1 MELTT
6 LKVRLDIRDNAV
18 RQEFTRIVSSVE
30 GFSTFGPKDTGT
42 VDLLIL
48 QLGDRPEE
56 EVKQVQQIVGSGL
69 AAEVFLTSKIIKP
82 EILIEAMRA
91 GVKEFFPQPVNKE
104 EVKRALLK
112 LREQLQLTKK
122 PPQKPEIPKKQ
133 GRIINVIGSKGGVGT
148 TTVAV
153 NLATS
158 LAEANREK
166 MVALIDMNLLFGEI
180 PLFLG
185 IESAFDWMEVAKNI
199 SRIDST
205 YLLSVMSR
213 HNTGVHVLPSPAKVL
228 DEFRVTPQVIE
239 ALLVQMRTMFDYIVI
254 DSGQVLDDISRT
266 VLRLSDSLII
276 VTLLSLPC
284 LINVKRLVDHFQK
297 FGYPQ
302 DEDIQILV
310 NRHHKRSM
318 ISLED
323 AEKSLKKRVLWHIPN
338 DFQTTMS
345 AINQGKPLT
354 VLDSA
359 AEITASFRELAA
371 LTTGKSQKKKSILP
385 WR

>member
-1 MELTT
+1 MDLTT
-6 LKVRLDIRDNAV
+6 LKVRLDIKDDSI

-30 GFSTFGPKDTGT
+30 GFATYGPGDSGA

-48 QLGDRPEE
+48 QLEDRPEE
-56 EVKQVQQIVGSGL
+56 DIRHVQQVISSGT
-69 AAEVFLTSKIIKP
+69 AREVFLTSTVLKP

-91 GVKEFFPQPVNKE
+91 GVKEFFSQPINKE

-112 LREQLQLTKK
+112 LREQQSAHKA
-122 PPQKPEIPKKQ
+122 QKAEGPKKQ
-133 GRIINVIGSKGGVGT
+133 GKIINVIGSKGGVGT

-158 LAEANREK
+158 LAEADREK

-180 PLFLG
+180 PLFLS
-185 IESAFDWMEVAKNI
+185 IESVFDWMEVAKNI

-239 ALLVQMRTMFDYIVI
+239 ALLVQMRSMFDYIVI

-266 VLRLSDSLII
+266 ILKLSDSLII

-284 LINVKRLVDHFQK
+284 LINVKRLTDHFHK

-302 DEDIQILV
+302 DEDIQVLV

-323 AEKSLKKRVLWHIPN
+323 AEKSLKKKIFWNIPN

-345 AINQGKPLT
+345 AINQGRPLS
-354 VLDSA
+354 VMDSA
-359 AEITASFRELAA
+359 SEITASFRELAIMI
-371 LTTGKSQKKKSILP
+371 TGKGQKKKSILP

>member
-1 MELTT
+1 
-6 LKVRLDIRDNAV
+6 
-18 RQEFTRIVSSVE
+18 
-30 GFSTFGPKDTGT
+30 
-42 VDLLIL
+42 
-48 QLGDRPEE
+48 
-56 EVKQVQQIVGSGL
+56 
-69 AAEVFLTSKIIKP
+69 
-82 EILIEAMRA
+82 
-91 GVKEFFPQPVNKE
+91 
-104 EVKRALLK
+104 
-112 LREQLQLTKK
+112 
-122 PPQKPEIPKKQ
+122 
-133 GRIINVIGSKGGVGT
+133 VGT

-158 LAEANREK
+158 LAETDRDK
-166 MVALIDMNLLFGEI
+166 TVALIDMNLLFGEI
-180 PLFLG
+180 PLFLS
-185 IESAFDWMEVAKNI
+185 IESVFDWMEVAKNI
-199 SRIDST
+199 TRIDST

-266 VLRLSDSLII
+266 ILKLSDSLII

-284 LINVKRLVDHFQK
+284 LINVKRLMDHFQK
-297 FGYPQ
+297 FGYP
-302 DEDIQILV
+302 EDDKIQILV

-323 AEKSLKKRVLWHIPN
+323 AEKSLKKKIFWNILN

-345 AINQGKPLT
+345 AINQGKPLS
-354 VLDSA
+354 VMDSA
-359 AEITASFRELAA
+359 SEITASFRELAA
-371 LTTGKSQKKKSILP
+371 MMTGKGQKKKSILP

>member
-1 MELTT
+1 MDLTT
-6 LKVRLDIRDNAV
+6 LKVRLEIKDDSI
-18 RQEFTRIVSSVE
+18 RQEFTRIVSSTE
-30 GFSTFGPKDTGT
+30 GFVTYGPGDSGT
-42 VDLLIL
+42 ADLIIF

-56 EVKQVQQIVGSGL
+56 DIRQVQQIISSGM
-69 AAEVFLTSKIIKP
+69 AREVFLTSKLIKP

-91 GVKEFFPQPVNKE
+91 GVKEFCSQPVNKE
-104 EVKRALLK
+104 DVKRALQK
-112 LREQLQLTKK
+112 LRDQQS
-122 PPQKPEIPKKQ
+122 PQKPQIAEGPKKQ

-158 LAEANREK
+158 LAEADREK
-166 MVALIDMNLLFGEI
+166 MIALIDMNLLFGEI
-180 PLFLG
+180 PLFLS
-185 IESAFDWMEVAKNI
+185 IESVFDWMEVAKNI

-213 HNTGVHVLPSPAKVL
+213 HNSGVHVLPSPAKVL

-239 ALLVQMRTMFDYIVI
+239 ALLVQMRSMFDYIVI

-266 VLRLSDSLII
+266 ILKLSDSLII

-284 LINVKRLVDHFQK
+284 LINVKRLMDHFHK
-297 FGYPQ
+297 FGYPR

-323 AEKSLKKRVLWHIPN
+323 AEKSLKKKIFWNIPN

-345 AINQGKPLT
+345 AINQGRPLS
-354 VLDSA
+354 VMDST

-371 LTTGKSQKKKSILP
+371 MISGKKEKKKSILP

>member
-1 MELTT
+1 MDLTT
-6 LKVRLDIRDNAV
+6 LKVRLEIKDDSI
-18 RQEFTRIVSSVE
+18 RQEFTRIVTSAE
-30 GFSTFGPKDTGT
+30 AFSIYGPGNSGPA
-42 VDLLIL
+42 DLLIL
-48 QLGDRPEE
+48 QLSDRPEE
-56 EVKQVQQIVGSGL
+56 DIRRVQQIINSRE
-69 AAEVFLTSKIIKP
+69 ASKVFLTSKVINP

-91 GVKEFFPQPVNKE
+91 GVKEFFSQPINKE

-112 LREQLQLTKK
+112 LREQHSAQM
-122 PPQKPEIPKKQ
+122 PQRSEGPKKQ
-133 GRIINVIGSKGGVGT
+133 GKIINVIGSKGGVGT

-158 LAEANREK
+158 LAEVDREK

-180 PLFLG
+180 PLFLS
-185 IESAFDWMEVAKNI
+185 IESVFDWMDVAKNI

-205 YLLSVMSR
+205 YLMSVMSR

-228 DEFRVTPQVIE
+228 DEYRVTPQVIE
-239 ALLVQMRTMFDYIVI
+239 GLLVQMRSMFDYIVI
-254 DSGQVLDDISRT
+254 DSGQVLDEISRT
-266 VLRLSDSLII
+266 ILKLSDSLII

-284 LINVKRLVDHFQK
+284 LINVKRLADHFHK

-302 DEDIQILV
+302 DDDIQILV

-323 AEKSLKKRVLWHIPN
+323 AEKSLKKKIFWNIPN

-345 AINQGKPLT
+345 AINQGKPLS
-354 VLDSA
+354 VMDA
-359 AEITASFRELAA
+359 ASEITASFRQLAA
-371 LTTGKSQKKKSILP
+371 MIAGKGQKKKSILP

>member
-1 MELTT
+1 MELTA
-6 LKVRLDIRDNAV
+6 LKVRLEIRDDSI

-30 GFSTFGPKDTGT
+30 GFGTYGPGDSGA

-56 EVKQVQQIVGSGL
+56 DIRQVQQIIGSGS
-69 AAEVFLTSKIIKP
+69 ARDVFLTSKHIKP
-82 EILIEAMRA
+82 ETLIEAMRA
-91 GVKEFFPQPVNKE
+91 GVKEYFPQPINKD
-104 EVKRALLK
+104 EVRRALMK
-112 LREQLQLTKK
+112 LRDQQAALK
-122 PPQKPEIPKKQ
+122 PRKAEGPKRQ
-133 GRIINVIGSKGGVGT
+133 GKIINVIGSKGGVGT

-158 LAEANREK
+158 LAEADREK
-166 MVALIDMNLLFGEI
+166 MVALIDMNMLFGEV
-180 PLFLG
+180 PLFLS
-185 IESAFDWMEVAKNI
+185 IESVFDWMGVAKNI

-213 HNTGVHVLPSPAKVL
+213 HITGVHVLPSPAKVL
-228 DEFRVTPQVIE
+228 DEYRVTPQVIE
-239 ALLVQMRTMFDYIVI
+239 ALLVQMRFMFDYIVI

-266 VLRLSDSLII
+266 ILKLSDSLII

-284 LINVKRLVDHFQK
+284 LINVKRLMDHFHK

-302 DEDIQILV
+302 DENIQILV
-310 NRHHKRSM
+310 NRYHKRSM

-323 AEKSLKKRVLWHIPN
+323 AEKSLKKKILWSIPN

-345 AINQGKPLT
+345 AINQGRPLSAM
-354 VLDSA
+354 DSA
-359 AEITASFRELAA
+359 SEITASFRELAA
-371 LTTGKSQKKKSILP
+371 LTANKGQKKKSILP

>member
-6 LKVRLDIRDNAV
+6 LKVRLDIKEDLV
-18 RQEFTRIVSSVE
+18 RQEFTRLVSAEE
-30 GFSTFGPKDTGT
+30 GFATYGPGDSG
-42 VDLLIL
+42 VADLLIF
-48 QLGDRPEE
+48 QLGERSEE
-56 EVKQVQQIVGSGL
+56 EIRQIQQVLSAGT
-69 AAEVFLTSKIIKP
+69 AKEVFLTSKVLKP

-91 GVKEFFPQPVNKE
+91 GVKEFFPLPLNRE
-104 EVKRALLK
+104 EVKRALQR
-112 LREQLQLTKK
+112 LRLQQS
-122 PPQKPEIPKKQ
+122 PQQPRKVEGPKRQ

-148 TTVAV
+148 TTMAV

-158 LAEANREK
+158 LAEADREK

-180 PLFLG
+180 PLFLS
-185 IESAFDWMEVAKNI
+185 IESVFDWMEVAKNI
-199 SRIDST
+199 SRIDSM

-239 ALLVQMRTMFDYIVI
+239 ALLGQMRSMFDYIVI

-266 VLRLSDSLII
+266 VLKLSDSLII

-284 LINVKRLVDHFQK
+284 LINVKRLMDHFQK
-297 FGYPQ
+297 FGFPLE
-302 DEDIQILV
+302 EDIQILV
-310 NRHHKRSM
+310 NRYHKRSM

-323 AEKSLKKRVLWHIPN
+323 AEKSLKKKIFWNIPN

-345 AINQGKPLT
+345 AINQGKPLS
-354 VLDSA
+354 VMDSA
-359 AEITASFRELAA
+359 SEITASFRELAA
-371 LTTGKSQKKKSILP
+371 LVTGKGQKKKSILP

>member
-1 MELTT
+1 MELMT
-6 LKVRLDIRDNAV
+6 LKVKLEIKDDLI
-18 RQEFTRIVSSVE
+18 RQEFTRIVSSIE
-30 GFSTFGPKDTGT
+30 GFATYGPGDSGT
-42 VDLLIL
+42 ADLLIL
-48 QLGDRPEE
+48 QLGDHPEE
-56 EVKQVQQIVGSGL
+56 EVRQVQQIVSSGR
-69 AAEVFLTSKIIKP
+69 ASEVFLTSKLIKQ

-91 GVKEFFPQPVNKE
+91 GVKEFFSQPVNKE
-104 EVKRALLK
+104 EVKRALQK
-112 LREQLQLTKK
+112 LQGQRSAQM
-122 PPQKPEIPKKQ
+122 PQKDDGPKKH

-158 LAEANREK
+158 LAEEDRKK

-180 PLFLG
+180 PLFLS
-185 IESAFDWMEVAKNI
+185 IESVFDWMEVAKNI

-213 HNTGVHVLPSPAKVL
+213 HNSGVHVLPSPAKVL

-239 ALLVQMRTMFDYIVI
+239 ALLVQMRSMFDYIVI

-266 VLRLSDSLII
+266 ILKLSDSLII

-284 LINVKRLVDHFQK
+284 LINVKRLTEHFHK

-323 AEKSLKKRVLWHIPN
+323 AEKSLKKRVFWNVPN

-345 AINQGKPLT
+345 AINQGKPLSVMDPT
-354 VLDSA
+354 S
-359 AEITASFRELAA
+359 EITASFRELAA
-371 LTTGKSQKKKSILP
+371 LITGKSQKKKSILP

>member
-1 MELTT
+1 MALVKIKVQNFKLKQELE
-6 LKVRLDIRDNAV
+6 D
-18 RQEFTRIVSSVE
+18 IVSSMEGFKTTPVE
-30 GFSTFGPKDTGT
+30 GPDNC
-42 VDLLIL
+42 DLLIYEL
-48 QLGDRPEE
+48 TDQPERDFQYINSLRGIGK
-56 EVKQVQQIVGSGL
+56 VK
-69 AAEVFLTSKIIKP
+69 EVFLTSKQASS
-82 EILIEAMRA
+82 EILMEVIRA
-91 GVKEFFPQPVNKE
+91 GIKEFFPQPLNKE
-104 EVKRALLK
+104 DVKKALLRFK
-112 LREQLQLTKK
+112 ELLET
-122 PPQKPEIPKKQ
+122 QKAKSDEAPKKQ
-133 GRIINVIGSKGGVGT
+133 GKIINVIGSKGGVGT

-158 LAEANREK
+158 LAETDREK
-166 MVALIDMNLLFGEI
+166 TVALIDMNLLFGEI
-180 PLFLG
+180 PLFLS
-185 IESAFDWMEVAKNI
+185 IESVFDWVEVAKNI

-213 HNTGVHVLPSPAKVL
+213 HNTGVHVLPSPAKVI
-228 DEFRVTPQVIE
+228 DEYRVTPQVIE
-239 ALLVQMRTMFDYIVI
+239 ALLVQMRSMFDYIVI

-266 VLRLSDSLII
+266 ILKLSDSLII

-284 LINVKRLVDHFQK
+284 LINVKRLTDHFHK

-323 AEKSLKKRVLWHIPN
+323 AEKSLKKKIFWNIPN

-345 AINQGKPLT
+345 AINQGRPLS
-354 VLDSA
+354 VMDSTS
-359 AEITASFRELAA
+359 EITASFRELAA
-371 LTTGKSQKKKSILP
+371 LISGKKEKKKSILP